1 MYSDS
6 KCFKKRNFNSSK
18 KGTNN
23 DASNES
29 CGCIPVTPQM
39 IRAAVKRLHLRRA
52 FVNTNL
58 ISQYLR
64 RSYPVENDLRLFSE
78 ELKKKLDCAVR
89 VGLIVKHGEDAY
101 CLPTLREE
109 ANIFD
114 TLCTTFW
121 EIYRNYPGTAQTR
134 YQNRKRSTTKK
145 KKRLEGPNDTLYF
158 IKVYTVLRIST
169 DSLLRMRWDRDEL

>member
-1 MYSDS
+1 MMLLMNHVGIFINLHGYMFL
-6 KCFKKRNFNSSK
+6 FKTYFVI
-18 KGTNN
+18 G
-23 DASNES
+23 
-29 CGCIPVTPQM
+29 GCIPVTPQM

-145 KKRLEGPNDTLYF
+145 KKRLEGI
-158 IKVYTVLRIST
+158 IKK
-169 DSLLRMRWDRDEL
+169 